1 MVQTEW
7 KREHPSV
14 YTYTMQTFVYAS
26 WHFLLLALVVPII
39 TCSAWKQ
46 WRKNFYFIIFYHN
59 IFDPKMINKNT
70 RENESVDSWGA
81 LWEKKLSY
89 LGYSG
94 PLQGFFPEGKDR
106 TSGPWSNF
114 LFIWRRTRGETKTLV
129 TVKAQKW
136 EILYLKARG
145 NLLDINSTPFW

>member
-39 TCSAWKQ
+39 TCSALKQ

-59 IFDPKMINKNT
+59 LFDLKVINKNT
-70 RENESVDSWGA
+70 RGNES
-81 LWEKKLSY
+81 LWIARVPYERKSSLTSDTLDLCRAFFLKGKIGPRDHGPTFSSSEEEQGEK
-89 LGYSG
+89 
-94 PLQGFFPEGKDR
+94 
-106 TSGPWSNF
+106 
-114 LFIWRRTRGETKTLV
+114 
-129 TVKAQKW
+129 QK
-136 EILYLKARG
+136 
-145 NLLDINSTPFW
+145 P